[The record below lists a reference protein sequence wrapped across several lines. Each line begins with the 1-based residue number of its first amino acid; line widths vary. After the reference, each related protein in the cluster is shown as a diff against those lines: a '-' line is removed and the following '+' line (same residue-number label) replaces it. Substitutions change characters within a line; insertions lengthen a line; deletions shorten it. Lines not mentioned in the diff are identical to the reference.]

1 MVDVSDLYFDPQQNT
16 ILVSSRASDFI
27 YAINVATLDWK
38 WRQTGY
44 KLLLV
49 RPAGARLM
57 AASLDDGVLMEPNS
71 VNTQTS
77 EK

>member
-1 MVDVSDLYFDPQQNT
+1 MGKSWMWVHRLPLVDVSDLYFDAQQNA

-27 YAINVATLDWK
+27 YAINAGTLDWK

-49 RPAGARLM
+49 RPAGARLL
-57 AASLDDGVLMEPNS
+57 AASAG
-71 VNTQTS
+71 
-77 EK
+77 